1 MDKFVPG
8 KWISETLRDSMK
20 VPNKKAKMVAHRGL
34 SGLELEN
41 TNAAF
46 VAAGQRS
53 FYGIETDTQRTKD
66 GHFIAF
72 HDGELDRMMGVSIKI
87 CDITLEEL
95 RKYRMKDFWEKRTR
109 SDLIVP
115 TLDEYIRI
123 CKHYRKVCILEIK
136 DYFSDKDIED
146 MLALIKEEDYLDNVV
161 FISGNWDS
169 LINLRKQ
176 LPEHPAQYI
185 CGKVDDELIEKLVE
199 NKLGIDPY
207 FECLS
212 EEIVKKLH
220 DKGIEINCWTVNEVE
235 NVALLDKWGVDMI
248 TSNFIE

>member
-1 MDKFVPG
+1 MPTFKDTVRLSDKKGV
-8 KWISETLRDSMK
+8 
-20 VPNKKAKMVAHRGL
+20 KMIAHRGL

-95 RKYRMKDFWEKRTR
+95 RKYQMKDFWEKRKR

-123 CKHYRKVCILEIK
+123 CAQ
-136 DYFSDKDIED
+136 D
-146 MLALIKEEDYLDNVV
+146 
-161 FISGNWDS
+161 GNT
-169 LINLRKQ
+169 
-176 LPEHPAQYI
+176 
-185 CGKVDDELIEKLVE
+185 EL
-199 NKLGIDPY
+199 
-207 FECLS
+207 
-212 EEIVKKLH
+212 
-220 DKGIEINCWTVNEVE
+220 T
-235 NVALLDKWGVDMI
+235 ALLLQAKGSAGRVEEE
-248 TSNFIE
+248 FEL

>member
-8 KWISETLRDSMK
+8 KAITEILRDSVK
-20 VPNKKAKMVAHRGL
+20 VANKKAKMVAHRGL
-34 SGLELEN
+34 CGLEREN

-46 VAAGQRS
+46 VAAGQRT
-53 FYGIETDTQRTKD
+53 FYGVETDTQRTKD
-66 GHFIAF
+66 GYFIAF
-72 HDGELDRMMGVSIKI
+72 HDGELNRLMGVEIKI

-95 RKYRMKDFWEKRTR
+95 RRYTMTDFWDKGMR
-109 SDLIVP
+109 SDLVVP

-123 CKHYRKVCILEIK
+123 CKHYDKVCVLELK

-146 MLALIKEEDYLDNVV
+146 MLALINAEEYLENVI

-199 NKLGIDPY
+199 NKLDIDPY
-207 FECLS
+207 FECLT
-212 EEIVKKLH
+212 EELVKKLH
-220 DKGIEINCWTVNEVE
+220 NAGIVINCWTVNEVE
-235 NVALLDKWGVDMI
+235 NVILLDKWGVDMI